1 MLLVLAVELGALALF
16 GDKQRCACY
25 LCSHVS
31 LNSGDILGDLDG
43 SVI

>member
-16 GDKQRCACY
+16 GDKQRYVCY

-31 LNSGDILGDLDG
+31 LNSGDMLGDLDG
-43 SVI
+43 SVM